1 MPTPETTG
9 AIGGTGNNKPQAF
22 DDEGEAFNADANPF
36 TEVGL
41 TGLRRSAGHI
51 QEEFLP
57 QLSGFRAHQMYR
69 EMRDN
74 DPVIGAILF
83 AVDRLVRQV
92 SWRVEARSPKQAD
105 QDAAH
110 FLDTCMH
117 DMSMS
122 WEDLISEALSMLVF
136 GWSFHEIVY
145 KYRRGPD
152 QKDSKYRSRYT
163 DGLIGWRKM
172 PTRAQETRMKWIFDD
187 KGGILGMRQSSPPYY
202 HLTDI
207 PMQKG
212 LLFRTNTHK
221 NNPEARS
228 ILRTAYRPYYF
239 KKKIEEVEAI
249 GTERDLAGF
258 PVMYVDPQ
266 IMRSDAASAEK
277 QVFEDYK
284 EMIINIRRD
293 QQEGVILPSIFDEGG
308 HQLYKLELLASGGN
322 RQFDTNTI
330 INRYDQRIA
339 TSVLADFIL
348 LGQNEH
354 GSFALSVDKTDLF
367 ATSLRTWLEIIRTT
381 FNEYAV
387 PRLFALNG
395 FDQTRLPTFEYG
407 DIETPPLGE
416 LGNYVQVL
424 AGAGVPLFPDDE
436 LENYLRGVASLPLR
450 SKRSGAVAQENIATQ
465 QGQPTKGEPKQSAGS
480 QPKQSALSPQEKA
493 KKQSQNQA
501 KNPATIKPS

>member
-9 AIGGTGNNKPQAF
+9 AIGGTGNTVPTQV
-22 DDEGEAFNADANPF
+22 DDEGKPVHLETDPF

-57 QLSGFRAHQMYR
+57 QLAGFRAHQMYR

-92 SWRVEARSPKQAD
+92 SWRVEARSPKKED

-122 WEDLISEALSMLVF
+122 WEDLISETLSMLVF

-145 KYRRGPD
+145 KYRRGPA
-152 QKDSKYRSRYT
+152 QKDSKYRSRYN

-172 PTRAQETRMKWIFDD
+172 PTRAQETRMKWLFDD

-239 KKKIEEVEAI
+239 KKRIEEVEAI

-277 QVFEDYK
+277 TVFEGYK

-293 QQEGVILPSIFDEGG
+293 QQEGVILPSIYDEGG

-348 LGQNEH
+348 LGQSEH

-436 LENYLRGVASLPLR
+436 LENYLRSVASLPLR
-450 SKRSGAVAQENIATQ
+450 SKRAGPVAQQNIASEGKGKPQ
-465 QGQPTKGEPKQSAGS
+465 EPTG
-480 QPKQSALSPQEKA
+480 SPQEKS

-501 KNPATIKPS
+501 KKPATIKPS